1 MLPFSKLGEGV
12 VSMEPAC
19 NQRKDAKAALVRL
32 AGGQCDSSVK
42 DALLKEFGSLRLNP
56 LPSELADV
64 CEALHERKVMD
75 DGRVV
80 LAPAAARRNFWM
92 VHMSAEFP
100 HMAEAAGRLL
110 SAHVT
115 SCASER
121 NWSLFG
127 NIFQKTRNRLALQ
140 RAQDI
145 AYVRAN
151 SSLGG
156 KGLDEEVM
164 LSVQDLE
171 WEEEVMEID

>member
-1 MLPFSKLGEGV
+1 M
-12 VSMEPAC
+12 A
-19 NQRKDAKAALVRL
+19 
-32 AGGQCDSSVK
+32 
-42 DALLKEFGSLRLNP
+42 
-56 LPSELADV
+56 
-64 CEALHERKVMD
+64 
-75 DGRVV
+75 
-80 LAPAAARRNFWM
+80 
-92 VHMSAEFP
+92 HMSADFP

-164 LSVQDLE
+164 PSIQDLE
-171 WEEEVMEID
+171 EEEEEDVMVVD

>member
-1 MLPFSKLGEGV
+1 VLAHLR
-12 VSMEPAC
+12 AC
-19 NQRKDAKAALVRL
+19 VRACRIVRL
-32 AGGQCDSSVK
+32 AGGDSSSSVK
-42 DALLKEFGSLRLNP
+42 TAVMREFGSLRINP
-56 LPSELADV
+56 LPPQLANV
-64 CEALHERKVMD
+64 CEALHERQVMD

-80 LAPAAARRNFWM
+80 LAGASARRNFWM
-92 VHMSAEFP
+92 AHMSAEFP

-140 RAQDI
+140 RAQYI

-156 KGLDEEVM
+156 KGVDEEVM
-164 LSVQDLE
+164 LSIQDLE
-171 WEEEVMEID
+171 VDDEEEEESEGEVMEL